1 MIDFSRLDYAA
12 VQFILEGVFVT
23 LKFTSISVFGG
34 IVLGTILCFLRLSHI
49 KPLEIISAFYV
60 SVFRGIPLI
69 LQLVMMYF
77 GLAAMG
83 YPFKPFTAGVL
94 VFSLNSGAYIAEILR
109 AGIVAVDKGQVEA
122 AVSLGVSYPRRMI
135 DIIIPQAI
143 KNILPSLLNEMVD
156 LLKESA
162 LVSIIGEADL
172 MRRAQQV
179 AAARFTYFEPFII
192 AGACYYVLVMM
203 ISYGVGYLE
212 KRMKTND

>member
-12 VQFILEGVFVT
+12 VQFILEGVLVT
-23 LKFTSISVFGG
+23 LKFTSISVLGG

-49 KPLEIISAFYV
+49 KPLELISAFYV
-60 SVFRGIPLI
+60 SIFRGIPLI

-83 YPFKPFTAGVL
+83 YPFKPFTAGIL

-109 AGIVAVDKGQVEA
+109 AGILAVDKGQVEA
-122 AVSLGVSYPRRMI
+122 AVSLGIRYPRRMV

-203 ISYGVGYLE
+203 ISYGVGYFE

>member
-12 VQFILEGVFVT
+12 IQFILEGVLVT
-23 LKFTSISVFGG
+23 LKFTSISVMGG
-34 IVLGTILCFLRLSHI
+34 IVLGTILCFLRISHI
-49 KPLEIISAFYV
+49 KPLEMVSAFYI
-60 SVFRGIPLI
+60 SIFRGIPLI

-83 YPFKPFTAGVL
+83 YPFKPFAAGVL

-109 AGIVAVDKGQVEA
+109 AGIAAVDKGQVEA